1 MAQKVLKKKTI
12 LDKMTK
18 DEVAKWLYEVSAQK
32 NLIVKAVSKFRTNSQ
47 LSMILDRDGVASEL
61 NLTIASVLD
70 RIGRYNQPLVNP
82 YKPNSAEDKMY
93 KKGFKD
99 YQNENSLSGSDK
111 ESLDNALKLGQQH
124 GEIWNNKLR
133 LDSKED
139 VEGYFIASFFNN
151 VLKVYTDFQTD
162 KRKGNLVFFE
172 DYSKDN
178 NDNKRSQNKM
188 MAYLATSPEKEKDFN
203 NTIVEIASFL
213 EKEDRKKNTINDKQN
228 KSQLSK
234 LFLAIVDQKVNLT
247 NEEIRDQFNWSPYL
261 LRKNKEELIDKV
273 RSQFED
279 RKEEIIKY
287 LDDREVVGK

>member
-47 LSMILDRDGVASEL
+47 LSMVLDHDGVASEL

-70 RIGRYNQPLVNP
+70 RIERYSQPLVSP
-82 YKPNSAEDKMY
+82 YKPNSSEDKMY
-93 KKGFKD
+93 KKAFKN
-99 YQNENSLSGSDK
+99 YQEELVESQKQPSLNE
-111 ESLDNALKLGQQH
+111 AFKLGKQH

-188 MAYLATSPEKEKDFN
+188 MSYLATSPEKEKDFN
-203 NTIVEIASFL
+203 STIVEIASFL
-213 EKEDRKKNTINDKQN
+213 EKEDSKKNNISDKQN

-247 NEEIRDQFNWSPYL
+247 NEEIREQFNWSPYL
-261 LRKNKEELIDKV
+261 LRKNKEELIEKV

-287 LDDREVVGK
+287 LDDREVIGK